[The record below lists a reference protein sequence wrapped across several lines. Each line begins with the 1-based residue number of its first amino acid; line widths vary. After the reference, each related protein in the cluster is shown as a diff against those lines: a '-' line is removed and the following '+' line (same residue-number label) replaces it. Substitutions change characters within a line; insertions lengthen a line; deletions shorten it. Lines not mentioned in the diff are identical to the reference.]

1 MNIRGLVAAASVVG
15 LGFGGYGPV
24 AVGARD
30 AAANTLTAGSSA
42 QAGPSLQANPTL
54 QATPSVQA
62 SIAAAEREAQHLLSL
77 GRAPAAATTMN
88 SEAACKSVD
97 GDLGTPAVSSIV
109 VAERSWRAHGSLAS
123 IASWLYAH
131 PPLGLQLTTWT
142 GATADGGGPW
152 GYSDRVSL
160 QWQSAQLGVGAAY
173 LGPSTTAVCLDAQ
186 VVWLDP
192 RPWPDNVPGPRAH
205 VAVAAGCPVTDAKLV
220 GVSNPGADLRTR
232 LLPPGEPTAAL
243 VCSYNGYNGP
253 SPESPQ
259 LPLAMKLAHQD
270 RLGAAA
276 AGRLAAAVSG
286 LPLSHVDG
294 GLTSCPAG
302 LGTAAIM
309 AFAYRTG
316 LDVDI
321 WVSAT
326 GCPFFANG
334 YIRTGWITVDVVN
347 FIHQY
352 S

>member
-1 MNIRGLVAAASVVG
+1 MNLRALAAAATIVS
-15 LGFGGYGPV
+15 LGVSGYGPP
-24 AVGARD
+24 AVEARD
-30 AAANTLTAGSSA
+30 AAANTAAGSSA
-42 QAGPSLQANPTL
+42 KAGQSAGAHT
-54 QATPSVQA
+54 SVEA
-62 SIAAAEREAQHLLSL
+62 VEAAAQREAQHLLSL

-97 GDLGTPAVSSIV
+97 EDLGTPGGSSIV
-109 VAERSWRAHGSLAS
+109 FAERSWWVHGPLAS
-123 IASWLYAH
+123 TASWLYAH
-131 PPLGLQLTTWT
+131 APTGLQLTTWT
-142 GATADGGGPW
+142 GAAADGGGPW
-152 GYSDRVSL
+152 GYSDRVSP

-173 LGPSTTAVCLDAQ
+173 LGPSTTAVCLEAQ

-192 RPWPDNVPGPRAH
+192 RPWPDNVAGPRAH
-205 VAVAAGCPVTDAKLV
+205 VSVTGGCPATDAKLV

-232 LLPPGEPTAAL
+232 LLPGSQPTAAL

-253 SPESPQ
+253 SPESPH
-259 LPLAMKLAHQD
+259 LALAMKLAHQA
-270 RLGAAA
+270 RLGGAA
-276 AGRLAAAVSG
+276 AGRLAVAIAA

-309 AFAYRTG
+309 AFAYPTG

-347 FIHQY
+347 FIHPH

>member
-1 MNIRGLVAAASVVG
+1 M
-15 LGFGGYGPV
+15 
-24 AVGARD
+24 
-30 AAANTLTAGSSA
+30 TAGSSA
-42 QAGPSLQANPTL
+42 KAGSIVE
-54 QATPSVQA
+54 ATPSVQA
-62 SIAAAEREAQHLLSL
+62 NMAAAQREAQHLLFL
-77 GRAPAAATTMN
+77 GRAPAAASLIN

-109 VAERSWRAHGSLAS
+109 MAERSWWVLGSVAS
-123 IASWLYAH
+123 IASWLYVHA
-131 PPLGLQLTTWT
+131 PVGLQLTTWT

-152 GYSDRVSL
+152 GYSDRVSP
-160 QWQSAQLGVGAAY
+160 QWQSAQLEVGAAY

-192 RPWPDNVPGPRAH
+192 RPWPDDVPGPRAH
-205 VAVAAGCPVTDAKLV
+205 VAVAAGCPATDAKLV

-232 LLPPGEPTAAL
+232 LLPPGQPTGAL

-259 LPLAMKLAHQD
+259 LSLAMKLAHQA
-270 RLGAAA
+270 RLGATAA
-276 AGRLAAAVSG
+276 DRLATAISG
-286 LPLSHVDG
+286 LPLGHVDG

-316 LDVDI
+316 PDVDI

-334 YIRTGWITVDVVN
+334 YIRTGWTTVDVVN

>member
-1 MNIRGLVAAASVVG
+1 M
-15 LGFGGYGPV
+15 
-24 AVGARD
+24 
-30 AAANTLTAGSSA
+30 
-42 QAGPSLQANPTL
+42 
-54 QATPSVQA
+54 
-62 SIAAAEREAQHLLSL
+62 
-77 GRAPAAATTMN
+77 
-88 SEAACKSVD
+88 
-97 GDLGTPAVSSIV
+97 
-109 VAERSWRAHGSLAS
+109 VAERSWRVHGSLAS
-123 IASWLYAH
+123 VASWLYVHA
-131 PPLGLQLTTWT
+131 PVGLQLTTWT

-152 GYSDRVSL
+152 GYSDRVSP

-173 LGPSTTAVCLDAQ
+173 LGPFTTAVCLDAQ

-192 RPWPDNVPGPRAH
+192 RPWPDNVAGPRAH
-205 VAVAAGCPVTDAKLV
+205 VAVAAGCPATDAKLV

-232 LLPPGEPTAAL
+232 LLPPGQPTAAL

-259 LPLAMKLAHQD
+259 SPELAQSPESPQLPLAMKLAHQA

-309 AFAYRTG
+309 AFSYRIG

-347 FIHQY
+347 FIHEY

>member
-1 MNIRGLVAAASVVG
+1 VKVRGLVAAATVVC
-15 LGFGGYGPV
+15 LGVSGYGPR
-24 AVGARD
+24 AVEARE
-30 AAANTLTAGSSA
+30 AAV
-42 QAGPSLQANPTL
+42 
-54 QATPSVQA
+54 SVQA
-62 SIAAAEREAQHLLSL
+62 DIVAAQLEAQHLLSL
-77 GRAPAAATTMN
+77 GRSPGRATMM
-88 SEAACKSVD
+88 SSAAACKSVD

-109 VAERSWRAHGSLAS
+109 EAQRSWRVHGSLGS

-131 PPLGLQLTTWT
+131 PPEGLQLTTWT
-142 GATADGGGPW
+142 GAAADSGGPW
-152 GYSDRVSL
+152 GYNDHVTL

-173 LGPSTTAVCLDAQ
+173 LGPFSTAICLDAQ

-192 RPWPDNVPGPRAH
+192 RPWPDNVAGPRAH
-205 VAVAAGCPVTDAKLV
+205 VAVDAGCPGTDAKLV
-220 GVSNPGADLRTR
+220 GVSNPGADLRTQ
-232 LLPPGEPTAAL
+232 LLPPGEPTAGL

-259 LPLAMKLAHQD
+259 LSLAMKLAHQG

-276 AGRLAAAVSG
+276 AGRLASAVTA

-309 AFAYRTG
+309 AFSYRTG
-316 LDVDI
+316 PDVDI
-321 WVSAT
+321 WVAAT